1 MSIFGIILVFLL
13 IATGFYIL
21 LTPSF
26 EYVPRYFRTVF
37 VVLIFGYGLYR
48 SVNIFNHYKNKEDKK

>member
-1 MSIFGIILVFLL
+1 MSVLGIIWMFLL
-13 IATGFYIL
+13 IATGFNTL

-26 EYVPRYFRTVF
+26 DFGPRYFRTVF

>member
-1 MSIFGIILVFLL
+1 MFLL
-13 IATGFYIL
+13 IATGFNTL

-26 EYVPRYFRTVF
+26 DFGPRYFRTVF